1 MLLLKIF
8 FSSET
13 TKINDFKVYL
23 SNCLNHFIISVVIF
37 VYLQDSR
44 DVIKHLQ
51 FLVYIMR
58 SCVVFS

>member
-8 FSSET
+8 FSSEA